1 LSALS
6 KRLTE
11 RLLKLPDTS
20 LNGGNVID
28 GIINVTFKGISAEAM
43 LLYLDGKG
51 ICASTG
57 AACNASDRSP
67 SRVLKALGI
76 SDEDALSSIR
86 FSLSHEN
93 TEEEIGFIATVIE
106 EFYKNR

>member
-1 LSALS
+1 LH
-6 KRLTE
+6 
-11 RLLKLPDTS
+11 
-20 LNGGNVID
+20 
-28 GIINVTFKGISAEAM
+28 
-43 LLYLDGKG
+43 LDGKG

-57 AACNASDRSP
+57 AACNSNDKAP

-86 FSLSHEN
+86 FSLSHDN
-93 TEEEIGFIATVIE
+93 TEDEIGFIATVIE